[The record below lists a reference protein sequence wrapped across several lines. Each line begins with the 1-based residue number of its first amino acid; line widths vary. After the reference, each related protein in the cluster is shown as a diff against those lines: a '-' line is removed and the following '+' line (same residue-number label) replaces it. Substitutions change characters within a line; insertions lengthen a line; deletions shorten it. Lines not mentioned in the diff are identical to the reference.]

1 MKNFKSVYFTF
12 PVLFILIF
20 SSCQSGHYMFLT
32 GQRTGVDFTSG
43 KWLLNEL
50 DCPKNS
56 KEKLTEESV
65 KFFKKK
71 LGDRLS
77 YINDVNGLL
86 ITRKIHL
93 NPNSVKLKELK
104 ELKDGTGFD
113 FFINI
118 VTKKNKNDLSS
129 VELYQDDSYSGKN
142 EASVILEIYDLNL
155 KQIIYSQNVV
165 GITTKGNTKSM
176 WETEK
181 SSKLIDNVTFYKTSN
196 NLMTGALKRIFKD
209 LNKRSVK

>member
-1 MKNFKSVYFTF
+1 
-12 PVLFILIF
+12 
-20 SSCQSGHYMFLT
+20 MFMT

-56 KEKLTEESV
+56 KDKMTSESI
-65 KFFKKK
+65 KFFREQ

-86 ITRKIHL
+86 TTRKIHL

-104 ELKDGTGFD
+104 DGTGFD

-118 VTKKNKNDLSS
+118 STKKNKSDFSS
-129 VELYQDDSYSGKN
+129 IELYQNDYETGKN

-155 KQIIYSQNVV
+155 KQIIYSQNVI

-181 SSKLIDNVTFYKTSN
+181 SDKLIDNITLYKNTN
-196 NLMTGALKRIFKD
+196 NLMLGALKKAFKD
-209 LNKRSVK
+209 LKKRSIK

>member
-1 MKNFKSVYFTF
+1 MKKITLLF
-12 PVLFILIF
+12 FILFSISF
-20 SSCQSGHYMFLT
+20 SSCTTASYTFNT

-56 KEKLTEESV
+56 KDKLTSESL
-65 KFFKKK
+65 KYFKKHT
-71 LGDRLS
+71 GERLS

-93 NPNSVKLKELK
+93 NPTKTKLK

-118 VTKKNKNDLSS
+118 TTSKNKSDFSS
-129 VELYQDDSYSGKN
+129 LELYQSNNDPGRN
-142 EASVILEIYDLNL
+142 EASVIVEIYDLNL
-155 KQIIYSQNVV
+155 QQIIYSQNVTGSTGKV
-165 GITTKGNTKSM
+165 NSDVASQNQKSG
-176 WETEK
+176 
-181 SSKLIDNVTFYKTSN
+181 KLIDNISLYKN
-196 NLMTGALKRIFKD
+196 ADKLMQGALKKIFKD
-209 LNKRSVK
+209 LDKRSIK

>member
-1 MKNFKSVYFTF
+1 MKNFKIISF
-12 PVLFILIF
+12 LFLLIL
-20 SSCQSGHYMFLT
+20 SSCHTPRYMFMT

-56 KEKLTEESV
+56 KDKMTSESL
-65 KFFKKK
+65 KFFREQ

-86 ITRKIHL
+86 TTRKIHL

-104 ELKDGTGFD
+104 DGTGFD

-118 VTKKNKNDLSS
+118 STKKNKSDFSS
-129 VELYQDDSYSGKN
+129 IELYQNDYETGKN

-181 SSKLIDNVTFYKTSN
+181 SDKLIDNITFYKNTN
-196 NLMTGALKRIFKD
+196 NLMLGALKKAFKD
-209 LNKRSVK
+209 LKKRSIK

>member
-1 MKNFKSVYFTF
+1 MGNFKSMYLVFGF
-12 PVLFILIF
+12 VFLFIF
-20 SSCQSGHYMFLT
+20 SSCQSPHYMFMT

-56 KEKLTEESV
+56 KDKLTEESLT
-65 KFFKKK
+65 FFKKN
-71 LGDRLS
+71 LGDRIF
-77 YINDVNGLL
+77 YIHDVKGLL
-86 ITRKIHL
+86 VTRKINL
-93 NPNSVKLKELK
+93 NPNSVKIK

-118 VTKKNKNDLSS
+118 STKKNKSDLSS
-129 VELYQDDSYSGKN
+129 VELYPDDYSSGKN

-155 KQIIYSQNVV
+155 QQIIYSQNVI
-165 GITTKGNTKSM
+165 GITNKANTKSM

-181 SSKLIDNVTFYKTSN
+181 SSKLADNVVFYKNSN
-196 NLMTGALKRIFKD
+196 ALMTGALKKIFKD
-209 LNKRSVK
+209 LKKRSIK